1 MSGIMNMF
9 VAAKTTVAAAVDS
22 FFNRVTLLLNTGST
36 NGAQNNTFLDSSSN
50 GFSITRNGNTTQGT
64 FTPFSQTG
72 WGNYFGGSADYL
84 SIADTATLELGSGN
98 FTIEGWIYLNSL
110 PAASGYYAIV
120 GKWVNTQYSYICN
133 MVNNAGTMQLSFS
146 YTTNGTTST
155 TVAANAGITANTWHH
170 VAYVRNGSGFK
181 IFLNGTEVTSSATIS
196 GTLFDGTAAL
206 NIGRNGDASQYFP
219 GYISNLRICKAAVY
233 TANFTPSTTSLTTT
247 SQSASSCVLLT
258 CQDNRFLDNASS
270 LTISTGGTPRVQAFS
285 PFAPTAAYSTTTVG
299 GSGYFDGSG
308 DYLTAPNNTAFDLS
322 TSAFTI
328 SFWVYPT
335 TTSSTRRIIQYQNG
349 NSLNSNYSYAV
360 ILNNSNQ
367 IAFFVYNGTTSYS
380 ITSAAIQSNSWNFVT
395 VTRSGSTGNLYVNN
409 VNTSGTLNSTINN
422 PSGALI
428 YIGSDYGSAD
438 YMSGYVSDIRVV
450 KGAATAPGANP
461 TSPLTNITNTSL
473 LLNYT
478 NAGIYDAAAKNDL
491 ETVGNAQV
499 STTQAKF
506 GTTSMSFNGTNSYLS
521 FPTQNIMEFGTG
533 DFTIEG
539 WVYFNSV
546 ASVQTII
553 TNYSTASLGWGFQWR
568 SDTGLW
574 NFFVGNTQLLT
585 YTNTPSTST
594 WIHFAVTRSGTS
606 LKMFLNG
613 TQVAST
619 TNSTN
624 ISGATR
630 ATTLGVLYDFAGS
643 SYVQYLNGY
652 LDEIR
657 ITKGYARYTASFT
670 APTAAFPT
678 Q

>member
-9 VAAKTTVAAAVDS
+9 VAAKTTVAAAVDE

-206 NIGRNGDASQYFP
+206 NIGRNGDASQYFS

-270 LTISTGGTPRVQAFS
+270 LTISIGGTPRVQAFS
-285 PFAPTAAYSTTTVG
+285 PFSPTAAYSTTTVG
-299 GSGYFDGSG
+299 GSGYFDGSV
-308 DYLTAPNNTAFDLS
+308 DYLSSTSNTSTTFGTSAYTVQMWVYQTSRNASGAYLLGGVGTQMIQLNITSTGTVNANLAGGSNYATTTATVPLNAWTHLAFVRTSTAANGFQIYINGVSSATGTDATNYISTNTLNIGTTNNSGTFVFTGYISGLQILNGTAASISVPTAP
-322 TSAFTI
+322 
-328 SFWVYPT
+328 P
-335 TTSSTRRIIQYQNG
+335 
-349 NSLNSNYSYAV
+349 
-360 ILNNSNQ
+360 
-367 IAFFVYNGTTSYS
+367 
-380 ITSAAIQSNSWNFVT
+380 
-395 VTRSGSTGNLYVNN
+395 
-409 VNTSGTLNSTINN
+409 
-422 PSGALI
+422 
-428 YIGSDYGSAD
+428 
-438 YMSGYVSDIRVV
+438 
-450 KGAATAPGANP
+450 
-461 TSPLTNITNTSL
+461 TNITNTSL

-478 NAGIYDAAAKNDL
+478 NAGIYDAASKNVL

-506 GTTSMSFNGTNSYLS
+506 GTTSMYFDGTGDYITLPASQNFNLS
-521 FPTQNIMEFGTG
+521 TG
-533 DFTIEG
+533 DFTIEC
-539 WVYFNSV
+539 WFY
-546 ASVQTII
+546 
-553 TNYSTASLGWGFQWR
+553 YSTTPPVSTGYDYLWGLGGTGT
-568 SDTGLW
+568 TGLGLYIQGGVPKIW
-574 NFFVGNTQLLT
+574 NGSLILT
-585 YTNTPSTST
+585 TTGSISATT
-594 WIHFAVTRSGTS
+594 WYHIAVVRSSGT
-606 LKMFLNG
+606 LTVYLNG
-613 TQVAST
+613 TSIGSVSMT
-619 TNSTN
+619 SNL
-624 ISGATR
+624 SG
-630 ATTLGVLYDFAGS
+630 GS
-643 SYVQYLNGY
+643 SVGFNIARWINFPDPEEFTGY
-652 LDEIR
+652 IDELR
-657 ITKGYARYTASFT
+657 ITRYARYTSNFSV
-670 APTAAFPT
+670 PTAAFPV